1 MGTWESD
8 LSSSASAN
16 RIRQP
21 TFATVFRGYDPNQV
35 LEYLSGVADHVEALE
50 SKVQQLEFELK
61 ESRRQG
67 IALQD
72 KVSGGQD
79 PYDTIS
85 ARVADLVRMF
95 DQDVERLRAEAEAE
109 VQRLLADAGT
119 EGERLLADARTEAER
134 TRLDAQDKAAETRA
148 DAERTLREARI
159 ETEHALSSLTSRR
172 DALVGELRILRDRIL
187 DTVKGLQT
195 TIDGSGGDHVVMLED
210 ARKGEPADATSISSS
225 KGQPDPGAY
234 YGPTS

>member
-8 LSSSASAN
+8 LSSSASAG
-16 RIRQP
+16 RIRHP

-50 SKVQQLEFELK
+50 SKVQQVELELK

-109 VQRLLADAGT
+109 VQRLLADA
-119 EGERLLADARTEAER
+119 RTEAER

-148 DAERTLREARI
+148 DAERTLRDARI

-187 DTVKGLQT
+187 DTVKGLET
-195 TIDGSGGDHVVMLED
+195 TIGGSGGDHVVMLED

-225 KGQPDPGAY
+225 KGRPDPGAY